1 MHGIAARPLPCF
13 RLKQVDRFA
22 VDALQCDFLLASRK
36 VEIEGCVCGLAHGV
50 QHVWI
55 GRICGI
61 FHDIGAHELREISH
75 VEVASNEVRFA
86 GTVRIAGDCGSAV
99 ELPFVGF
106 LTFVGGQHLRMFTVD
121 VHVVLPQ
128 AGDRSG
134 TQTNLSGITFG
145 FGAENIEFFAANAQ
159 HFTQ

>member
-1 MHGIAARPLPCF
+1 M
-13 RLKQVDRFA
+13 
-22 VDALQCDFLLASRK
+22 
-36 VEIEGCVCGLAHGV
+36 

-61 FHDIGAHELREISH
+61 FHDIGAHKSCKISH

-99 ELPFVGF
+99 ELPFIGF

-134 TQTNLSGITFG
+134 TQTNLSGITFS
-145 FGAENIEFFAANAQ
+145 FGTENVEFFAANAQ

>member
-1 MHGIAARPLPCF
+1 M
-13 RLKQVDRFA
+13 
-22 VDALQCDFLLASRK
+22 
-36 VEIEGCVCGLAHGV
+36 
-50 QHVWI
+50 QHVGI

-61 FHDIGAHELREISH
+61 FHDIGAHESCEIGH
-75 VEVASNEVRFA
+75 VEIASDEVRFA

-106 LTFVGGQHLRMFTVD
+106 GTFVGGQHLRALTVD
-121 VHVVLPQ
+121 IHIVLPQ

-134 TQTNLSGITFG
+134 TQTNLSGLAFG
-145 FGAENIEFFAANAQ
+145 FGTENVEFFAANAQ